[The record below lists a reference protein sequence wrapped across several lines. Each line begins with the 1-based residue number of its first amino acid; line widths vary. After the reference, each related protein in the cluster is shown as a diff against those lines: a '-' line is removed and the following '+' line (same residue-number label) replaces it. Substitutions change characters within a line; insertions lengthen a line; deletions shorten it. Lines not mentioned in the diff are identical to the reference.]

1 MIADGDHELA
11 KRACAGDRQA
21 FELLVTRHYDF
32 MYRIAYRWC
41 GNRADAED
49 ITHNAFLKM
58 AEYLRGFRFESSF
71 RTWLGRLVMNA
82 ARDHGRQAH
91 RRGTFTGAIPDE
103 RMESSDTESQ
113 TYAHEL
119 FRRVQKLP
127 SEQRSALILVFG
139 EGMTHKEAAEIEE
152 CPEGT
157 MSWRIHEARHNLEYM
172 MKTGKSHE

>member
-1 MIADGDHELA
+1 MADDDDKLV
-11 KRACAGDRQA
+11 RNACAGDRRA
-21 FELLVTRHYDF
+21 FEQLVNRHYDF
-32 MYRIAYRWC
+32 MYRVAYRWS
-41 GNRADAED
+41 GSRADAED

-71 RTWLGRLVMNA
+71 RTWLCRLVMNA

-91 RRGTFTGAIPDE
+91 RRRTYTGVIPDDL
-103 RMESSDTESQ
+103 MDNSDTESQ
-113 TYAHEL
+113 TYAHEI
-119 FRRVQKLP
+119 FRLIQKLP
-127 SEQRSALILVFG
+127 PEQRSALILVFG